1 MRTISNTRRRTKLA
15 LGLFITSALS
25 TVGASQPV
33 LAHDVQQQAY
43 NVYFSSKYTYC
54 DATMVGKLWGID
66 TGEAKAQIGE
76 KILNGIGDNIPYIL
90 NLSREAGNSCDWSD
104 IPYTYDDAVL
114 ISQIWDLGGA
124 SEAKS
129 KMTMLATA
137 GNEHWIDSALS
148 R

>member
-1 MRTISNTRRRTKLA
+1 MRTINARRRTKLA

-43 NVYFSSKYTYC
+43 NVFFSSKYTYC
-54 DATMVGKLWGID
+54 DAALIGKLWGID

-76 KILNGIGDNIPYIL
+76 KILNGIGDNIPFVL
-90 NLSREAGNSCDWSD
+90 NLSREEGNQCEWSD
-104 IPYTYDDAVL
+104 VPYTYEDAEL
-114 ISQIWDLGGA
+114 ISQIWDLGGVGQ
-124 SEAKS
+124 AKS
-129 KMTMLATA
+129 KMAMLATA
-137 GNEHWIDSALS
+137 GNQHWIDAALS